1 MQHFLRGTTP
11 AGLTDAGVRH
21 LNHEKNVP
29 EFNLLGAG
37 IERMGELHKALST
50 IRATSDSRQTP
61 EARAF
66 RYKTVR
72 DQALAKVGLINA
84 QARKALDDRRE
95 RLRGEAFKKSG
106 LLETYPQAQEVRQVL
121 RGLSQKERDAEI
133 NAAIDRGDV
142 WVIAAIRNF
151 PPLLTGKIGM
161 PISLIENLIIAKVA
175 PELDAELEDLKTAET
190 HLDIAVDTFAREA
203 ERMRDIEA
211 EGRAVKDARATAEA
225 DAAFAKALGAP
236 VE

>member
-1 MQHFLRGTTP
+1 MSSPHYITGTIP
-11 AGLTDAGVRH
+11 AGLTSAGVRH

-66 RYKTVR
+66 KYKTVR

-95 RLRGEAFKKSG
+95 RLRTEAFKKSG

-142 WVIAAIRNF
+142 WGDCGR
-151 PPLLTGKIGM
+151 
-161 PISLIENLIIAKVA
+161 
-175 PELDAELEDLKTAET
+175 PELSAAADRQVRHADGAHRKSD
-190 HLDIAVDTFAREA
+190 HL
-203 ERMRDIEA
+203 
-211 EGRAVKDARATAEA
+211 EGRAGARR
-225 DAAFAKALGAP
+225 GA
-236 VE
+236 